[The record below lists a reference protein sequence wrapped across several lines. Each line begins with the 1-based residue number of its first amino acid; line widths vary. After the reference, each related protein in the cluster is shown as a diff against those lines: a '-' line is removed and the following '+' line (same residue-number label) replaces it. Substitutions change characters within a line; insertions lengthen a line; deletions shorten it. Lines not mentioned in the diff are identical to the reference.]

1 MFKPPLSFFN
11 RQPLAKADGGFIAP
25 QINPLQV
32 NPTQVN
38 TPQIN
43 LPTIDQSKFATPYT
57 GISPNYQPPPPPPPP
72 PPAPPVD
79 WIRSQFTSRKDA
91 PMGYEDWK
99 KWFETTIPTAPQEV
113 QDWYKTVP
121 TDKEGFITTLK
132 PLLFQETNRTGNQGT
147 SLYNN
152 ALGDL
157 SKRVNDIFG
166 FNVSNIQNDGKF
178 PDKNYQYAKG
188 GSVSPLAAM
197 KKR

>member
-99 KWFETTIPTAPQEV
+99 KWFETTMPTAPQEV

-132 PLLFQETNRTGNQGT
+132 PLLPQRDQSLFGNNTDYFGDIT
-147 SLYNN
+147 KRINSVFGNN
-152 ALGDL
+152 LNL
-157 SKRVNDIFG
+157 QS
-166 FNVSNIQNDGKF
+166 NVKF